1 MEIDMK
7 IMVTIFLLA
16 TPLDLCRAQP
26 TLANVPISEHIE
38 HTSSAYFPTGVT
50 IQNEYM
56 RRKVNFLFEVRK
68 QCSPA

>member
-38 HTSSAYFPTGVT
+38 HTSSAYFQPEEQFKMNICG
-50 IQNEYM
+50 E
-56 RRKVNFLFEVRK
+56 K
-68 QCSPA
+68 